1 MCAQEQLGGTL
12 PISGRAL
19 AGLVQ
24 RHSLAGKTRKAM
36 YRGLGDAHGT
46 SNTMDF
52 AKPRPARSNETHIQP
67 LTENEREGFV
77 VRVDAVSEGAVAVT
91 VPVRQGAAPET

>member
-1 MCAQEQLGGTL
+1 
-12 PISGRAL
+12 
-19 AGLVQ
+19 
-24 RHSLAGKTRKAM
+24 M

-46 SNTMDF
+46 SNSMHF
-52 AKPRPARSNETHIQP
+52 AKPRPDRSNETHIQP

-91 VPVRQGAAPET
+91 VPVRHGAAPET